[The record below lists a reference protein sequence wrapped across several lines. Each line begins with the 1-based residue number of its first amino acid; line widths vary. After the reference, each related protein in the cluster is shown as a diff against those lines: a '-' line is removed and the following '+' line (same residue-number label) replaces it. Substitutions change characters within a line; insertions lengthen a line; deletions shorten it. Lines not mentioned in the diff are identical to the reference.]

1 MTPPHPDSEAAL
13 ELETIALFEQ
23 LGYTTANCYNEWN
36 SGTSRLGRE
45 TRSDVVLISKLRPAL
60 EKLNPHLPQQA
71 INLAIEELTRDRN
84 VLTLANANQEIY
96 NHIKDR
102 VKVTYR
108 NDDGE
113 EITENVTVIDW
124 QTSTNNDFFLAS
136 QFWIAGEMYNRRTDL
151 IGFVNGIPLI
161 FIELKASRER
171 VEFAY
176 QNNFCDYRKEIP
188 QLFWYNS
195 IVILSNGSISKIGS
209 LTSTWE
215 YFSDWKKINS
225 ECETYQQDI
234 EKANP
239 QNIQET
245 YSQDIG
251 ETYPQDIE
259 KADSPNLRKTYPQDI
274 REDNFPGTE
283 EAGIISIDTII
294 RGTCDKTKLLDIVE
308 NFTLFSEEQG
318 GLIKLVAKNHQYLGV
333 NNCLKAV
340 QNIRENQ
347 GKLGV
352 FWHTQGS
359 GKSFSMQ
366 FFAQKVHRKITGN
379 WTFVIITDRE
389 DLDDQIY
396 KNFAKTGAVTEPEKE
411 VRANSGEHL
420 KQLLTEDHRYVFTLI
435 QKFRTKKGEQYPKL
449 SDRNDLIVIADE
461 AHRSQY
467 DSFAANMRTALPNA
481 GFIGFTGTPLLI
493 GEEATRR
500 EFGDYISIY
509 NFRQSVEDKATVPL
523 FYENRI
529 PQLELTNTELNE
541 EIAEAIESADLDEAQ
556 ESQLEREF
564 SRELHLITR
573 DERLEEIA
581 KDIVTHFVG
590 RGYQGKAMVVSI
602 DRFTAVRMYDK
613 VQHYWQQEISQLQQQ
628 LADVNTNVVET
639 FQQQETFLQETFPQQ
654 ELHQSISTIREKI
667 KYMQETD
674 MAVVISSSQNEEEA
688 FNKKG
693 LTIKPHRKR
702 LTKEKPGLD
711 VKFKDANNPLRIV
724 FVCAMWMTGFDA
736 PSCSTIYL
744 DKPMR
749 NHTLMQTIARANRV
763 FEEKVNGLIVD
774 YIGVFRDLQKALAI
788 YGSASGGGVAEG
800 DTPVQSKVALVDE
813 LRKAIVETLQFCSDR
828 GINFDQIQTTTQ
840 SFVRTKLWNDA
851 VEAILVNDDS
861 KQRYLALTQNVSK
874 LYKAILP
881 DPAAGE
887 FNPTLYVLGE
897 ITKRIKNLTPQVDIS
912 EVKAAVEEILDESI
926 GTLKYV
932 IPESNQLIDL
942 SQIDFDA
949 LKAQFDRGYKHTETE
964 KLKGAIS
971 IQLTQMVRLNKSRMN
986 YLNKFQQMIDEYNAG
1001 SRNVE
1006 TFFTELVEFAQE
1018 LKVEDKRAIS
1028 ENLEEEELAIVDLL
1042 AKPDIT
1048 LTQKEKLE
1056 VKKVA
1061 KELLETL
1068 KQEKLVLDWRRRQQ
1082 SKAAV
1087 KVAIEEILDQLPESY
1102 PTDVYKRK
1110 CEEVYQHVYES
1121 YSGPGRSIYTS
1132 AA

>member
-1 MTPPHPDSEAAL
+1 MPHPDSEEAL
-13 ELETIALFEQ
+13 ELETIALFKQ
-23 LGYTTANCYNEWN
+23 LGYTTDNCYNEWN
-36 SGTSRLGRE
+36 SGTSTLGRE

-60 EKLNPHLPQQA
+60 EKLNPHLPKQA
-71 INLAIEELTRDRN
+71 ITLAIEELTRDRSA
-84 VLTLANANQEIY
+84 LTLASANREIY
-96 NHIKDR
+96 DCLKDR

-108 NDDGE
+108 NDEGE
-113 EITENVTVIDW
+113 DITENVTVIDW
-124 QTSTNNDFFLAS
+124 QSPTNNDFFLAS
-136 QFWIAGEMYNRRTDL
+136 QLSIVGEMYTRRPDL
-151 IGFVNGIPLI
+151 LGFVNGIPLI

-188 QLFWYNS
+188 QLFWYNG
-195 IVILSNGSISKIGS
+195 IAILSNGSISKIGS
-209 LTSTWE
+209 LTATWE
-215 YFSDWKKINS
+215 YFSDWKKINN
-225 ECETYQQDI
+225 E
-234 EKANP
+234 
-239 QNIQET
+239 
-245 YSQDIG
+245 G
-251 ETYPQDIE
+251 EE
-259 KADSPNLRKTYPQDI
+259 
-274 REDNFPGTE
+274 
-283 EAGIISIDTII
+283 GIISLDTMI

-333 NNCLKAV
+333 NSCLEAV

-366 FFAQKVHRKITGN
+366 FFSQKVHRTIQGN
-379 WTFVIITDRE
+379 WTFVIITDRD

-411 VRANSGEHL
+411 VRAKSGEHL

-435 QKFRTKKGEQYPKL
+435 QKFRTKKGERYSKL
-449 SDRNDLIVIADE
+449 SDRDDVIVIADE

-467 DSFAANMRTALPNA
+467 DSFAGNMRTALPKA
-481 GFIGFTGTPLLI
+481 GFIGFTGTPLLV
-493 GEEATRR
+493 GEQATRR

-509 NFRQSVEDKATVPL
+509 NFRQSIEDGATVPL

-541 EIAEAIESADLDEAQ
+541 EIADAIESADLDEAQ
-556 ESQLEREF
+556 ENKLEREF
-564 SRELHLITR
+564 SREYHLITR
-573 DERLEEIA
+573 PDRLDEIA
-581 KDIVTHFVG
+581 QDIVTHFLG

-602 DRFTAVRMYDK
+602 DRFTAVTMYNK
-613 VQHYWQQEISQLQQQ
+613 VQHYWQQQLTQLQNQ
-628 LADVNTNVVET
+628 LTTASDSE
-639 FQQQETFLQETFPQQ
+639 
-654 ELHQSISTIREKI
+654 REQLTARI
-667 KYMQETD
+667 QYLEETD
-674 MAVVISSSQNEEEA
+674 MAVVISSSQNEEEK
-688 FNKKG
+688 FKEKG
-693 LTIKPHRKR
+693 LTIKPHRQR
-702 LTKEKPGLD
+702 LAKEKPGLD
-711 VKFKDANNPLRIV
+711 VKFKDASNPLRIV

-763 FEEKVNGLIVD
+763 FGEKVNGLIVD

-788 YGSASGGGVAEG
+788 YGSASGGGVEEG
-800 DTPVQSKVALVDE
+800 DTPVQSKEALVDE
-813 LRKAIVETLQFCSDR
+813 LRNAIAETLQFCSDR

-840 SFVRTKLWNDA
+840 AFARTKLWNDA

-861 KQRYLALTQNVSK
+861 KQRYLALTQNVTK

-887 FNPTLYVLGE
+887 FNPTLYALGE
-897 ITKRIKNLTPQVDIS
+897 ITKRIRNLASPVDIS

-949 LKAQFDRGYKHTETE
+949 LKAQFDKGYKHTEAE
-964 KLKGAIS
+964 KLKGAIAS
-971 IQLTQMVRLNKSRMN
+971 QLTQMVRLNKSRMN
-986 YLNKFQQMIDEYNAG
+986 YLDKFQQMIDEYNAG

-1042 AKPDIT
+1042 TKPDIT
-1048 LTQKEKLE
+1048 LTDKEKLA
-1056 VKKVA
+1056 VKNVA
-1061 KELLETL
+1061 KELLSTL

-1102 PTDVYKRK
+1102 STDVYERK

-1121 YSGPGRSIYTS
+1121 YSGPGRSIYNT